1 MGYPLPL
8 SELKEHV
15 AEKVTPQP
23 QERRK
28 IEKTIDTILRR
39 IREAVKTHNIEAE
52 VTLEGSIAKDTWLSG
67 EADVDVF
74 VQLHPSKDKGFL
86 EVECLPA
93 IKRGLEGH
101 PIVERYAEHPYI
113 ETYVD
118 GVRVNVVP
126 CFKVKKGE
134 WLSAADRTPY
144 HTKYMKQKLTP
155 MLRREIRVLKR
166 LLKGCGMY
174 GAEAKVR
181 GFSGFLCE
189 LLALHY
195 GSFEAVITA
204 ASRWR
209 RKELI
214 DVEGYYRGREADAL
228 KLFPEPLIVIDPID
242 RNRNA
247 AAAVAEDTMW
257 GFVSVSRLL
266 LDRPNIGFFYSHP
279 VTLDRNLLKDFLNKS
294 GGGLIAVDI
303 GKVDAIVDVVW
314 SQLYKAEKVLRSL
327 LERSG
332 FRVIRSMA
340 WSNSENHCLIFFKLE
355 SLELPTTY
363 RHLGPPAEMREN
375 TDKFL
380 TRHLKA
386 SDTAAGPWLE
396 DGRWMVEKFRRY
408 RRADEIAVEK
418 LKDGGRSI
426 GVPSKI
432 CEALKSGFR
441 IAVNE
446 EILALAEI
454 PEAFEGIYRFL
465 SGRPV
470 WLDAAL

>member
-1 MGYPLPL
+1 MNEPL
-8 SELKEHV
+8 SLSHLKECV
-15 AEKVTPQP
+15 AEKVTPRP
-23 QERRK
+23 WERRK
-28 IEKTIDTILRR
+28 IEGIMDKVLEK
-39 IREAVKTHNIEAE
+39 IREAVDACNIEAE

-67 EADVDVF
+67 EADVDIF
-74 VQLHPSKDKGFL
+74 VQVHPPRDKRSL

-93 IKRGLEGH
+93 IRKGLKGY

-126 CFKVKKGE
+126 CFKVEKGE

-144 HTKYMKQKLTP
+144 HTKYMRQKLTP
-155 MLRREIRVLKR
+155 ALRREVRVLKR

-174 GAEAKVR
+174 GAEARVR

-189 LLALHY
+189 LLTLYY
-195 GSFEAVITA
+195 GSFDAVVTA

-209 RKELI
+209 RELI
-214 DVEGYYRGREADAL
+214 DVEGYYRGKEAEAL

-257 GFVSVSRLL
+257 SFVSVSRLL
-266 LDRPNIGFFYSHP
+266 LERPNTKFFYPQTVKPS
-279 VTLDRNLLKDFLNKS
+279 RELLGDSLNKS
-294 GGGLIAVDI
+294 GGDLIVVDV

-327 LERSG
+327 LERTG

-340 WSNSENHCLIFFKLE
+340 WSSSDNYCLIFFKLE
-355 SLELPTTY
+355 SLELPPTH
-363 RHLGPPAEMREN
+363 RHLGPPAGMREN

-380 TRHLKA
+380 IRHLKA

-396 DGRWMVEKFRRY
+396 GGRWIVEKFRRY
-408 RRADEIAVEK
+408 RRADEVIAEK
-418 LKDGGRSI
+418 LNDGGRSI

-432 CEALKSGFR
+432 CETLKDGFR
-441 IAVNE
+441 VVVNE
-446 EILALAEI
+446 EVLALGEV
-454 PEAFEGIYRFL
+454 PEASEAIYRFL
-465 SGRPV
+465 SGRPI